1 MRGIIVAVIISFHPT
16 LIWHTNDVILL
27 PLSFIF
33 NQLGSRN
40 SISRR
45 CMVGIMGT
53 YKHTRHP
60 LQKRRDYVSFL
71 FLSKAVRAYR
81 NTCFCK
87 QARGLYDNIVKS
99 IMYINVRYKL
109 FLTKDNFTSNAS

>member
-60 LQKRRDYVSFL
+60 LQKRRDYVSFYFSQRRL
-71 FLSKAVRAYR
+71 GR
-81 NTCFCK
+81 
-87 QARGLYDNIVKS
+87 IV
-99 IMYINVRYKL
+99 IPVFANRL
-109 FLTKDNFTSNAS
+109 GDLTII

>member
-1 MRGIIVAVIISFHPT
+1 MYGRDNGYIQAHTSSVAEEAR
-16 LIWHTNDVILL
+16 LR
-27 PLSFIF
+27 
-33 NQLGSRN
+33 QL
-40 SISRR
+40 
-45 CMVGIMGT
+45 
-53 YKHTRHP
+53 
-60 LQKRRDYVSFL
+60 L

-87 QARGLYDNIVKS
+87 QARGLSDNIVKS